1 MDMAATDGSI
11 SFYFFDIDDNLFFLP
26 TKLYLWNAETRTE
39 MAVTSGEF
47 AAVKNELGRSG
58 KWQAWAVGP
67 ETCRDFCDQPNVA
80 AADPAFLRD
89 LKAAVA
95 TGTAW
100 QGPSWP
106 LLVHAAKHQR
116 PIACV
121 TARGH
126 EPAMIEAG
134 LRELV
139 TRRLLAAMPPILGL
153 YTVTN
158 PGVRK
163 ALGATD
169 PAMTVPSIKKMA
181 IRDAV
186 ATALQKYGAEPPHRF
201 GMSDDD
207 SNNVTLAIS
216 AMRDCKVKYP
226 DKRFFVINTNLEE
239 FVKLEIFPMAH
250 PVTAASTGAG
260 LLQDHPD
267 QASALAMTSGGNVSV
282 YVSNLDRAIDF
293 YTNKLGL
300 PLKSRVEGKWAE
312 IDAGKGLVV
321 GLHPARPPE
330 TVKAGTIGAISIELA
345 ASTSLDDVVVGL
357 AARGVQFAGAIQNYP
372 NVRLVSVKDP
382 DNNAILLAQVLNH

>member
-1 MDMAATDGSI
+1 MPATDGSI
-11 SFYFFDIDDNLFFLP
+11 SFYFFDIDDNLLFLP

-39 MAVTSGEF
+39 MVVTSGEF
-47 AAVKNELGRSG
+47 AAVQNALGRSG
-58 KWQAWAVGP
+58 KWQSWAIGP
-67 ETCRDFCDQPNVA
+67 ETFRDFRDQPNVA
-80 AADPAFLRD
+80 AADQVFVRD
-89 LKAAVA
+89 LRTAVS

-126 EPAMIEAG
+126 EPGTIEAG

-139 TRRLLAAMPPILGL
+139 SLRLLEAMPPVLAL

-158 PGVRK
+158 PGVRA
-163 ALGATD
+163 ALGASD

-186 ATALQKYGAEPPHRF
+186 AKALQKYGAEPPHRF

-207 SNNVTLAIS
+207 PNNVTLAIS

-226 DKRFFVINTNLEE
+226 DKRFFVINTNHEE
-239 FVKLEIFPMAH
+239 FVKLEIFPMDH
-250 PVTAASTGAG
+250 PVTASSTGAG
-260 LLQDHPD
+260 LLQDHPR
-267 QASALAMTSGGNVSV
+267 QESALAMTSGGNVSV

-300 PLKSRVEGKWAE
+300 ALKARIAGEWAE

-321 GLHPARPPE
+321 GLHPARPPD
-330 TVKAGTIGAISIELA
+330 TVQAGTIGAINIELA
-345 ASTSLDDVVVGL
+345 ASTSLDDVVAGL

>member
-1 MDMAATDGSI
+1 MPATDGSI
-11 SFYFFDIDDNLFFLP
+11 SFYFFDIDDNLLFLP
-26 TKLYLWNAETRTE
+26 TRLYLWNAETRTE
-39 MAVTSGEF
+39 MVVTSGEF
-47 AAVKNELGRSG
+47 AAVQNELGRSG
-58 KWQAWAVGP
+58 KWQSWAIGP
-67 ETCRDFCDQPNVA
+67 ETFRDFRDQANVA
-80 AADPAFLRD
+80 AADQVFVRD
-89 LKAAVA
+89 LKTAVS

-126 EPAMIEAG
+126 EPATIEAG

-139 TRRLLAAMPPILGL
+139 SRGLLEAMPPILAL

-158 PGVRK
+158 PGVRQ

-186 ATALQKYGAEPPHRF
+186 AKALQKYGAEPPHRF

-207 SNNVTLAIS
+207 PNNVTLAIS

-226 DKRFFVINTNLEE
+226 DKRFFVINTNHDE
-239 FVKLEIFPMAH
+239 FVKLEIFPMDH
-250 PVTAASTGAG
+250 PVTAGSTGAG
-260 LLQDHPD
+260 LLQDHPGP
-267 QASALAMTSGGNVSV
+267 ASTLAMTSGGNVSV

-300 PLKSRVEGKWAE
+300 ALKARIAGEWAE

-321 GLHPARPPE
+321 GLHPARPPD
-330 TVKAGTIGAISIELA
+330 TVKAGTIGAINIELA
-345 ASTSLDDVVVGL
+345 ASTSLDDVVAGL

-382 DNNAILLAQVLNH
+382 DDNAILLAQVLNH